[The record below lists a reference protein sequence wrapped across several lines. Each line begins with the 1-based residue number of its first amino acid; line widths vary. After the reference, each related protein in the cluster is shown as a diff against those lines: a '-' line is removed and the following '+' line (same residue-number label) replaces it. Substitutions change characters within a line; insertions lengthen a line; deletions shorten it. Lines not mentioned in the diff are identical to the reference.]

1 MSSAGRGD
9 GENTDLPS
17 LRPKESKI
25 LTLKDL
31 LRVEIH
37 GRIHEINVVHF
48 SPELKINK

>member
-1 MSSAGRGD
+1 MS
-9 GENTDLPS
+9 S
-17 LRPKESKI
+17 LRPKESKV

-48 SPELKINK
+48 SPELKKKIKQDRTEQAKIG